1 MLIAFIIFMV
11 LLFLG
16 MPVAFSIALAGLSFF
31 LITPELP
38 LTIVVQRTI
47 ATSQSFTM
55 LAVPLFIFA
64 GHLMNHTGITT
75 RLIKLSNVLVG
86 HMWGHV
92 AQVSIVLSAL
102 LSGVTGSAT
111 ADAAMSARVLGPE
124 MVKKGYKRSWGA
136 SINGVSAMITATL
149 PPSMGLIIYGTVG
162 EVSIGRLF
170 MGGIIPGF
178 MMMVFLMLAVRI
190 SAKKFGYKPE
200 RKISSFSEML
210 KALVDGIWA
219 LLFPIIL
226 IVFIRFGIFT
236 PSESGAFA
244 AIYAILVGVFVYK
257 ELTFAKFRT
266 ALINA
271 VRDIGAIML
280 IISVSGVFGFGIVFE
295 RLGPLMASFITGVT
309 ENPILLM
316 FVLVAVLLIIGSVL
330 ESTVV
335 VLILTPILMPIIT
348 SVGIDPVQFGLVMM
362 TIVTGGIMTPPMGI
376 ALFAVSDIMECKPE
390 AVVKD
395 AVPFYLAILAAVVLM
410 ILFPPLTL
418 FLPNLLF

>member
-1 MLIAFIIFMV
+1 MLIAFFVFLI

-31 LITPELP
+31 LMTPELP
-38 LTIVVQRTI
+38 LTIVVQRTLT
-47 ATSQSFTM
+47 TSQSFTM

-75 RLIKLSNVLVG
+75 RIIKLSTVLVG
-86 HMWGHV
+86 HMYGHV
-92 AQVSIVLSAL
+92 AQVTIVMSTL

-124 MVKKGYKRSWGA
+124 MIKQGYKKSWGA
-136 SINGVSAMITATL
+136 AINGLSAMITATL

-170 MGGIIPGF
+170 LGGIIPGF
-178 MMMVFLMLAVRI
+178 LMMSFLMLAVMITAR
-190 SAKKFGYKPE
+190 KLNYKPD
-200 RKISSFSEML
+200 RKAASPGEMFR
-210 KALVDGIWA
+210 ALLDGIWA
-219 LLFPIIL
+219 LFFPIIL

-244 AIYAILVGVFVYK
+244 AIYAIFVGVFIYR
-257 ELTFAKFRT
+257 ELTFEKFRT
-266 ALINA
+266 ALVHA
-271 VRDIGAIML
+271 ARDIGAIML

-295 RLGPLMASFITGVT
+295 NLGPMLAGFIMGIT
-309 ENPILLM
+309 ENPILLL
-316 FVLVAVLLIIGSVL
+316 FIIVTLLIIIGSVL
-330 ESTVV
+330 ESTVI
-335 VLILTPILMPIIT
+335 VLILTPILLPIIT
-348 SVGIDPVQFGLVMM
+348 RAGIDPVQFGLIMM
-362 TIVTGGIMTPPMGI
+362 TVVTCGIMTPPMGI
-376 ALFAVSDIMECKPE
+376 ALFTVSDIMDCKPE

-395 AVPFYLAILAAVVLM
+395 AVPFYLAILAVVICM
-410 ILFPPLTL
+410 IFFPQLTL